1 MYFVEDAPAPMALHS
16 FKTTVTNGEIHV
28 TAHTESTLKKNL
40 ARQATLLDGG
50 VYSLGPGVVIV
61 GGGSGAFHAVES
73 LREVTVL
80 ILTGTSSLHMYL
92 ISMAI
97 RVRS

>member
-1 MYFVEDAPAPMALHS
+1 MALHS
-16 FKTTVTNGEIHV
+16 FKASVVNGEIHV

-61 GGGSGAFHAVES
+61 GGGAGAFHSVES
-73 LREVTVL
+73 LREVKISL
-80 ILTGTSSLHMYL
+80 ITSTLSWTL
-92 ISMAI
+92 
-97 RVRS
+97 